1 VGGLLGSSSHVF
13 AVFDGHGTDKVST
26 FLEKNALNYL
36 QRFFTITG
44 AVPTEAEIHQN
55 VSRTFKALHD
65 DVSKED
71 HNDSIGGSTACLVI
85 LDDDRI
91 VCSNAGDSRA
101 ILVQSDGVRLSVV
114 PLSDDHKPDRE
125 DERRRIQDHG
135 GCVVFN
141 CSEYRVAGVLAMSRA
156 IGDGWMAK
164 YGVSCV
170 PDTTVQQRSSKD
182 EFVIVASDGIW
193 TALSND
199 EAAFI
204 VNRAM
209 SKLQERG
216 IGRKRSFSVVAKC
229 LVKAAINRGSVD
241 NISCIIIDVKQP
253 THVTLSPAV
262 PAENAQVQQALT
274 QPTTITTSR
283 GFVSSSPNI
292 DPILSSLR
300 PIVTTKGSGPGSY
313 QATLTRTRSSDSRHP
328 YEAPRVSLITRLPVT
343 ASLPVFF
350 TPLHTAISDSLPMN
364 LVA

>member
-13 AVFDGHGTDKVST
+13 AVFDGHGTEKVST
-26 FLEKNALNYL
+26 FLEKNTLNYL
-36 QRFFTITG
+36 QRSFNSTG
-44 AVPTEAEIHQN
+44 AVPTEAEIHQS

-65 DVSKED
+65 DVCKED

-85 LDDDRI
+85 LDDERI

-125 DERRRIQDHG
+125 DERRRIQDAG

-193 TALSND
+193 GVLSND
-199 EAAFI
+199 EAALI

-241 NISCIIIDVKQP
+241 NISCIIIDAKQP
-253 THVTLSPAV
+253 TPVTLPAAV
-262 PAENAQVQQALT
+262 TAEIAPVQQAAT
-274 QPTTITTSR
+274 QPTTITTR
-283 GFVSSSPNI
+283 GLVSSSQNI

-300 PIVTTKGSGPGSY
+300 PIVTTKGSGSLPGY
-313 QATLTRTRSSDSRHP
+313 QVTLTRTRSTDPRHP
-328 YEAPRVSLITRLPVT
+328 FSSLPVT

-364 LVA
+364 LAA